1 MLLRDETL
9 TALGTFDLLRVDAAE
24 FVRPIEH
31 PHFGQRVL
39 SDALTFS
46 RLIFCFWSLQ
56 ILSRQGTSRTA
67 PIPARDARFGEH
79 PFHRMIG
86 RKAIPGD

>member
-9 TALGTFDLLRVDAAE
+9 TALGTFDLLKVDAAE
-24 FVRPIEH
+24 FVRRNRA

-56 ILSRQGTSRTA
+56 ILSCQGTSRTA
-67 PIPARDARFGEH
+67 PIPARDARWLV
-79 PFHRMIG
+79 
-86 RKAIPGD
+86 ANW